1 MYGFLLPSDPLATGV
16 LVLGVGSGT
25 KELQTY
31 LSGEKAYTAE
41 AELGFETDTLDM
53 GGNTIKSAPYD
64 HVMASDIETILQQ
77 FIGNI
82 QQVPPIFSAI
92 KRGGQK
98 MYDLARKGMSEDDLK
113 LEAREVEI
121 QQIQL
126 LDCNLPKFRIHV
138 ECGGGTYIRSL
149 VRDIGYKLD
158 TVATL
163 TTLERTKQGC
173 FQIQDVLAKD
183 DWNAGNIYAAIDKFN
198 SERHLHKGL

>member
-1 MYGFLLPSDPLATGV
+1 V
-16 LVLGVGSGT
+16 
-25 KELQTY
+25 
-31 LSGEKAYTAE
+31 AE

-53 GGNTIKSAPYD
+53 GGNTTKSAPFD
-64 HVMASDIETILQQ
+64 HVQSNDIESILPQ

-92 KRGGQK
+92 KRGGKK
-98 MYDLARKGMSEDDLK
+98 MYDLARQGKNEDDLK

-121 QQIQL
+121 RQIQL
-126 LDCNLPKFRIHV
+126 LECNLPKFRIHV

-163 TTLERTKQGC
+163 TMLERTKQGC
-173 FQIQDVLAKD
+173 FQLEDALAKEH
-183 DWNAGNIYAAIDKFN
+183 WNADNIYAAIDKFN
-198 SERHLHKGL
+198 SERHLHEGS